1 MLWTLYCYIIKES
14 SASTPICIVPS
25 RYKLTYSSGS
35 SMASAFNAQSDPEVV
50 VKKIIHKREVIFLR
64 QMLGIAITVDCYSRS
79 GQEYFIEK

>member
-1 MLWTLYCYIIKES
+1 MLS
-14 SASTPICIVPS
+14 
-25 RYKLTYSSGS
+25 
-35 SMASAFNAQSDPEVV
+35 